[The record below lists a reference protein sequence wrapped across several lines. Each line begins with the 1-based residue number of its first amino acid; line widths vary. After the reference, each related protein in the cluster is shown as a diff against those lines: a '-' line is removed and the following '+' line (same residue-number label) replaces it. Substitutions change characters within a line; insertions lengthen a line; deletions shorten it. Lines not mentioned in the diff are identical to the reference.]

1 MKIKKGI
8 KVDKRKLRTLTNGSK
23 YVCIPKHWINSDVKE
38 VQVAKAEVVDEIPQ
52 NAIIII
58 PIEME
63 DEG

>member
-1 MKIKKGI
+1 MRIKKGI

-23 YVCIPKHWINSDVKE
+23 YVCIPKHWISSDVKE

-58 PIEME
+58 PIE
-63 DEG
+63 GGG